1 MWVYDEL
8 AKMIILEQ
16 DEYKCLMIYIE
27 FFSIIQF
34 LRKQQLE
41 NNEMYIYYQKQYSE
55 MCVISTV
62 LMDL

>member
-8 AKMIILEQ
+8 AKMILLEQ
-16 DEYKCLMIYIE
+16 DEYKCFMIYIE

-34 LRKQQLE
+34 LRKQQLK

-55 MCVISTV
+55 MCVRSTV